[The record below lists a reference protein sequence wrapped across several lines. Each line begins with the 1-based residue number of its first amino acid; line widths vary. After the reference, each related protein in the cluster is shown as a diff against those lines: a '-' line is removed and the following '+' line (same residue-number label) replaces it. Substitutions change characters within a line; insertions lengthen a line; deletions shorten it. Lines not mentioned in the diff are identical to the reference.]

1 MTHLQTVSGV
11 GLRRSTSSVAV
22 GWWKFVVPI
31 TLSVSL
37 LYFLPLLINVYLAFS
52 NWSGFHNRIEFIG
65 LDNFRTLF
73 TQYNLLAQVR
83 LTLTYAVTA
92 SLVGNL
98 LALSLALAL
107 EKNSVV
113 NQVFRAVFFIPVLL
127 SPLASGYV
135 WAGILDPAGPL
146 NQGISTFAGGF
157 DYAWLGSRSLAI
169 YIVAAVDAWKWL
181 GFFTLVYIAGL
192 STVPLEL
199 KETSISMGANAWQVF
214 RHAKLPFLAPAMTY
228 NITVTVIGA
237 MSTFDIILATT
248 RGGPGNATR
257 VLNVLTLDQFG
268 IGHFGLAS
276 TTQLVVTIMI
286 TVTAIPLVR
295 FLRSREL
302 EG

>member
-1 MTHLQTVSGV
+1 MPVVT
-11 GLRRSTSSVAV
+11 GLKMRRSRNSVAG

-31 TLSVSL
+31 TIAVSFF
-37 LYFLPLLINVYLAFS
+37 YFLPLLINFYLAFT

-65 LDNFRTLF
+65 LENFRTLF
-73 TQYNLLAQVR
+73 DQYDLIAQVR

-98 LALSLALAL
+98 MALLLALAL
-107 EKNSVV
+107 ERRSLV
-113 NQVFRAVFFIPVLL
+113 NQIFRAIFFIPVLL
-127 SPLASGYV
+127 SPLASGYI
-135 WAGILDPAGPL
+135 WSGILNPNGPL
-146 NQGISTFAGGF
+146 NQGISIFSSGF
-157 DYAWLGSRSLAI
+157 NYAWLGSKSLAI
-169 YIVAAVDAWKWL
+169 FIVAAVDAWKWL

-192 STVPLEL
+192 STVPKEL
-199 KETSISMGANAWQVF
+199 KESAVSMGANRWQVF

-228 NITVTVIGA
+228 NITVTLIGA

-268 IGHFGLAS
+268 IGYFGLAS

-286 TVTAIPLVR
+286 TITAIPLVR